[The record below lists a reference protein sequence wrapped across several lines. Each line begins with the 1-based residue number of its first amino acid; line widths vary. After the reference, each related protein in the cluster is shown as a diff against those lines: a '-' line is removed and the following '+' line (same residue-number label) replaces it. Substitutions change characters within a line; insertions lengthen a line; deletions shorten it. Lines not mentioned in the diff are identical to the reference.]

1 MKEVSELLTA
11 LGTFLVGVASLIKVC
26 KQKEQ
31 PNMNEDIMLHGIS
44 AFLFCLLVFLWISRD
59 KKR

>member
-11 LGTFLVGVASLIKVC
+11 IGTFLVGVASLIKVC

-31 PNMNEDIMLHGIS
+31 PNN
-44 AFLFCLLVFLWISRD
+44 SR
-59 KKR
+59 KARKYKRN